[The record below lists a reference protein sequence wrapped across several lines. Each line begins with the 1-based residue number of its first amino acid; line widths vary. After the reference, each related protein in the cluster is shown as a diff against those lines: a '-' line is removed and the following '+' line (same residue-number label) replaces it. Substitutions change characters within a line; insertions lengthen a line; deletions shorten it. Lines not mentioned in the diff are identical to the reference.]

1 MDQLKGNELT
11 LRDIAQAWHR
21 SRWVI
26 LCTTAVC
33 FLLAVLV
40 CLVSTR
46 RYVAVA
52 TLELQN
58 QSLNGLD
65 RETLLGATPL
75 STDSLAETMAI
86 QTQARIL
93 ESDTLALRTMAALK
107 MTDGR
112 GSMVK
117 ASFPSAPRD
126 NINELSNASPGNSDS
141 TAPYQEKAI
150 NLFHKNLT
158 VKPVGGTHL
167 LEVSYTDTEPQ
178 RAAAVANEL
187 VRQLVEYN
195 EETQSGATMQA
206 SKELGKE
213 LEGLRMR
220 SETLEKHVVAIQQQ
234 TGTYIIGAT
243 DEQGRQQ
250 AYSAV
255 LSQFQRAADVLSDAT
270 QNRILKEAVYH
281 VAKTG
286 DAELISGLMGNG
298 ISGPAPAGVS
308 NSLGMLQNLRIQEST
323 AQAQLDQLK
332 VKFGPGYPKVAEL
345 EASIVATGRAIHD
358 EVQRVAKRA
367 ENDFAVA
374 DRTWD
379 EASRNY
385 EALKS
390 QADSLNA
397 KNIQY
402 MMARQEADESR
413 TVYADLT
420 KRLTAAGILQGLRSS
435 TITVVDMA
443 RPPHL
448 PSKPAIPMYLAAGLA
463 AGLVCGFVIA
473 LVREAT
479 DDSIL
484 HTYAIEQ
491 ADLSLLG
498 VVPAA
503 RKSDSRSQID
513 ANRGSQYSNALR
525 TIRSALVLGPD
536 RQTSKLILIS
546 PVTPF
551 ESACRLS
558 INLVANAAQ
567 AGRRVLLVEADAG
580 VTTADDSNVSRQGG
594 PVAFDLTAAF
604 VPHAEVPGLFVL
616 SLREPVDGTPEF
628 FESGGLKAVM
638 SRWQEQFDLVVICAQ
653 SPLVAPDAGLTAR
666 HADAVILVATYGVTT
681 MNSLRR
687 ACAML
692 LKHSSSVGVVLDQV
706 PVNSSAYRDYYGFS
720 VADYGKG
727 ALA

>member
-21 SRWVI
+21 RRWII
-26 LCTTAVC
+26 LCSAAFC
-33 FLLAVLV
+33 FLLAVV
-40 CLVSTR
+40 ACIVSTR

-112 GSMVK
+112 GLLVN
-117 ASFPSAPRD
+117 ASFPSTSRD
-126 NINELSNASPGNSDS
+126 NIDEPSNASVGNSDS
-141 TAPYQEKAI
+141 TVPYQEKAVK
-150 NLFHKNLT
+150 LFHKNLT

-167 LEVSYTDTEPQ
+167 LEVSFTDTEPQ

-195 EETQSGATMQA
+195 EETQGSATMQA
-206 SKELGKE
+206 SKELSKE
-213 LEGLRMR
+213 LEGLRLQ
-220 SETLEKHVVAIQQQ
+220 SEALERRVVAIQQQ
-234 TGTYIIGAT
+234 TGTYIIGAA
-243 DEQGRQQ
+243 DDQGRQQ

-255 LSQFQRAADVLSDAT
+255 LSQFQRAADVLSDAA

-298 ISGPAPAGVS
+298 ISGTVPSGVS
-308 NSLGMLQNLRIQEST
+308 NSLGMIQNLRIQEST

-345 EASIVATGRAIHD
+345 EAGIAATGRAIHD
-358 EVQRVAKRA
+358 EVQRIAKRA

-379 EASRNY
+379 EANKNY
-385 EALKS
+385 ETLKS

-413 TVYADLT
+413 IVYADLT

-463 AGLVCGFVIA
+463 AGLLCGFVIA

-484 HTYAIEQ
+484 DMSAIEQ
-491 ADLSLLG
+491 AGLSLLG
-498 VVPAA
+498 VVPAT
-503 RKSDSRSQID
+503 RKGDSQNRID

-536 RQTSKLILIS
+536 RPTSKLILIS
-546 PVTPF
+546 TVTPS

-558 INLVANAAQ
+558 INLIANAAQ
-567 AGRRVLLVEADAG
+567 ADRRVLLIEANAG
-580 VTTADDSNVSRQGG
+580 IPNADNGDFSRQGG
-594 PVAFDLTAAF
+594 AVAYDLATAF
-604 VPHAEVPGLFVL
+604 VPHEEVPGLFVL
-616 SLREPVDGTPEF
+616 RLGAPVDGAPEF
-628 FESGGLKAVM
+628 FESGGLKAAM
-638 SRWQEQFDLVVICAQ
+638 SRWQEQFDLVVICTQ
-653 SPLVAPDAGLTAR
+653 SPLVAADAGLTAR
-666 HADAVILVATYGVTT
+666 DADAVILVATYGVTT
-681 MNSLRR
+681 RNSLRR

-692 LKHSSSVGVVLDQV
+692 AKHASSVGVVLDQV
-706 PVNSSAYRDYYGFS
+706 PVNSSAYRDYYGLT
-720 VADYGKG
+720 VADYKKG

>member
-1 MDQLKGNELT
+1 MDQLRGNELT
-11 LRDIAQAWHR
+11 LRDIAQALHR
-21 SRWVI
+21 RKCVVLYTI
-26 LCTTAVC
+26 AVC
-33 FLLAVLV
+33 FLLAVV
-40 CLVSTR
+40 MCIISTR
-46 RYVAVA
+46 RFVAVA

-93 ESDTLALRTMAALK
+93 ESETLALRTMAALK

-112 GSMVK
+112 GLLVN
-117 ASFPSAPRD
+117 ASLLSAPHD
-126 NINELSNASPGNSDS
+126 NINELSNASAGIVDLTTPN
-141 TAPYQEKAI
+141 QEKVV
-150 NLFHKNLT
+150 NLFRKNLT

-167 LEVSYTDTEPQ
+167 LEVSYTDTDSQ

-187 VRQLVEYN
+187 VHQLVEYN
-195 EETQSGATMQA
+195 EETQSNATMQA
-206 SKELGKE
+206 SKELSKE
-213 LEGLRMR
+213 LEGLRMQ
-220 SETLEKHVVAIQQQ
+220 SETLEKRVVAIQQQ
-234 TGTYIIGAT
+234 TGTYIIGAA
-243 DEQGRQQ
+243 DDQGRQQ

-298 ISGPAPAGVS
+298 ISGAVSPGVS
-308 NSLGMLQNLRIQEST
+308 NSLGTIQNLRIQEST

-345 EASIVATGRAIHD
+345 EASIAATERAIHD
-358 EVQRVAKRA
+358 EVQRIAKRA

-379 EASRNY
+379 EAKKNY
-385 EALKS
+385 ETLKS

-413 TVYADLT
+413 IVYADLT

-448 PSKPAIPMYLAAGLA
+448 PSKPAIPVYLAAGLA

-484 HTYAIEQ
+484 NTSAIEQ
-491 ADLSLLG
+491 AGVSLLG

-503 RKSDSRSQID
+503 TKGDSQNQID
-513 ANRGSQYSNALR
+513 VNRGSQYSNALR
-525 TIRSALVLGPD
+525 TIRSALVLGTD
-536 RQTSKLILIS
+536 RLTSKLILIS
-546 PVTPF
+546 PITPSA
-551 ESACRLS
+551 SACRLS

-580 VTTADDSNVSRQGG
+580 VHTAGDSDLPRQGG
-594 PVAFDLTAAF
+594 PVALDLAAAF
-604 VPHAEVPGLFVL
+604 FPHADVPGLFVL
-616 SLREPVDGTPEF
+616 PLRAPIDGAAEF
-628 FESGGLKAVM
+628 FESGGLKVVI
-638 SRWQEQFDLVVICAQ
+638 SRWQEQFDLVAICAQ
-653 SPLVAPDAGLTAR
+653 SPLVAPDAGLAAR

-681 MNSLRR
+681 RSSLRH
-687 ACAML
+687 ACAL
-692 LKHSSSVGVVLDQV
+692 LMKHASSVGVVLDQV
-706 PVNSSAYRDYYGFS
+706 PVNSNAYRDYYGFT
-720 VADYGKG
+720 VADSKKG